1 MSGAAALCGGA
12 ALRGGA
18 GLVTVAV
25 PEGAH
30 VQVAASNPCYL
41 TALMP
46 QDTQGSFAMD
56 AVERILELTASCD
69 VVAFGP
75 GIGRTASL
83 ARLASALVKEVEKP
97 LVVDADG
104 LNALVGQLDIL
115 QDRWGPLILT
125 PHPGEFA
132 RLLGTD
138 VSVVQQDRE
147 ALAVDFATVHSAIM
161 VLKGHATVVTDG
173 RQVYTNT
180 TGNPGMAS
188 GGTGDVL
195 TGVISALLAQGLEA
209 FAAAQL
215 GVFLHGRAGDLA
227 LEASGGVSVLATDLI
242 AWLGPAFRSLH
253 TEA

>member
-30 VQVAASNPCYL
+30 VQVAASNPCFL
-41 TALMP
+41 TAPMP
-46 QDTQGSFAMD
+46 QDTQGCFAMD
-56 AVERILELTASCD
+56 AVERVLELTASCD

-125 PHPGEFA
+125 PHPGEFG

-138 VSVVQQDRE
+138 VATVQQDRE
-147 ALAVDFATVHSAIM
+147 ALAVDFATVHAAIM

-215 GVFLHGRAGDLA
+215 AVFLHGRAGDLA
-227 LEASGGVSVLATDLI
+227 LEANGGVSVLATDLI
-242 AWLGPAFRSLH
+242 AWMGPAFRSLQ